1 MPVRAEHMCEAPED
15 VTFGVMDLLAIG
27 EVDLDCEI
35 AGLKSNFTQGP
46 TANDSKV
53 LTKVSE

>member
-1 MPVRAEHMCEAPED
+1 MSEALED
-15 VTFGVMDLLAIG
+15 VAFGVMDLLAIG

-35 AGLKSNFTQGP
+35 ASLKSSFTPGP
-46 TANDSKV
+46 TANDSEV